1 MKTELSVLVELSLW
15 ARALFWKWIKT
26 VCLWNKAAV
35 RQWSQEENSS
45 AVHTQGSHS
54 STNALH
60 WETGQTKS
68 AKTDTNLYKDNWW
81 CLRSKVSLSD
91 RMELCS
97 RIVWKCHR
105 WSLLRKQSCQ
115 DAIQIA
121 FTCITQYQERE
132 NKPSSIKPIQNA
144 FSLSV
149 FLRDN
154 SFKQIS
160 YGIMQIVIEL
170 SFMTKIGY
178 LLSVPFRSAVVAL
191 FCSLQT

>member
-1 MKTELSVLVELSLW
+1 
-15 ARALFWKWIKT
+15 
-26 VCLWNKAAV
+26 
-35 RQWSQEENSS
+35 
-45 AVHTQGSHS
+45 
-54 STNALH
+54 
-60 WETGQTKS
+60 
-68 AKTDTNLYKDNWW
+68 
-81 CLRSKVSLSD
+81 
-91 RMELCS
+91 MELCS
-97 RIVWKCHR
+97 RIVWKCQR

-115 DAIQIA
+115 DAIQIT

-178 LLSVPFRSAVVAL
+178 PLSVPFRSAVFAL
-191 FCSLQT
+191 FCSLQTKLIPICFTKLGIILRRIPLSIPLSSSAQLILLVFLLRGSSALVGKMA